1 MAQNIL
7 MGMQVFTKV
16 VELKSFAKAADKL
29 DMSRGMASRYVSQ
42 VEEHLGVRLI
52 NRTTRHLSL
61 TEAGSAYYEKAMQ
74 VLALVAETEHM
85 AENDVAA
92 PRGTLRITSSQAF
105 GGSLLGEVMSAYLKE
120 NPEVKIRSFLCE
132 RMVDL
137 VDEGYDLAL
146 RVADTLPPGLIA
158 RPFTTIRMVVCAA
171 PEYLQR
177 HGTPSHPH
185 ELTSHNTLNFA
196 DSEIDK
202 EWTFKKDG
210 ESVGVKLQGN
220 FFANNGNILCNAAVG
235 GLGIVYQPTFLVHE
249 HLRSG
254 RLVRLFDDWQTD
266 EMKAYIVYPNR
277 KFLLPK
283 VRTFIDFIVDY
294 FGDEPYWDRGIIQR

>member
-1 MAQNIL
+1 MALNIL

-42 VEEHLGVRLI
+42 LEEHLGVRLI

-61 TEAGSAYYEKAMQ
+61 TEAGTAYYEKAMQ

-137 VDEGYDLAL
+137 VDE
-146 RVADTLPPGLIA
+146 
-158 RPFTTIRMVVCAA
+158 
-171 PEYLQR
+171 
-177 HGTPSHPH
+177 
-185 ELTSHNTLNFA
+185 
-196 DSEIDK
+196 
-202 EWTFKKDG
+202 
-210 ESVGVKLQGN
+210 
-220 FFANNGNILCNAAVG
+220 
-235 GLGIVYQPTFLVHE
+235 
-249 HLRSG
+249 
-254 RLVRLFDDWQTD
+254 
-266 EMKAYIVYPNR
+266 
-277 KFLLPK
+277 
-283 VRTFIDFIVDY
+283 
-294 FGDEPYWDRGIIQR
+294 